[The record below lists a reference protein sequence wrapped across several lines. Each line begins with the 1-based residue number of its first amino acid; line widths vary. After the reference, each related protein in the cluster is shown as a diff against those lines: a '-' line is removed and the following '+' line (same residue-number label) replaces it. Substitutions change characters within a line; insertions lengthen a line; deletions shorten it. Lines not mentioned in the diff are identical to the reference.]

1 MREPKSLRARAMDI
15 LSRREVSRL
24 ELQRKLAPYAED
36 EDELNQVLAEF
47 AERNWQSDERFTE
60 AFVNSKSR
68 KHGALRLKQA
78 LAAKGI
84 DSEMAREFLPDSETE
99 LANAKEVL
107 RKNSSN
113 LRRILRKNRN
123 KCGFCCIADLAWIRF
138 RLRFVG
144 LGLKT
149 MALSKK
155 KLP

>member
-60 AFVNSKSR
+60 AFVNSKSH

-107 RKNSSN
+107 RKKFKQPAADFAEKQKQMRF
-113 LRRILRKNRN
+113 LLYR
-123 KCGFCCIADLAWIRF
+123 GFGMDTAQAAIRGAWAEDDGF
-138 RLRFVG
+138 E
-144 LGLKT
+144 
-149 MALSKK
+149 
-155 KLP
+155 

>member
-107 RKNSSN
+107 RKKFKQPAADFAEKQKQMRF
-113 LRRILRKNRN
+113 LLYRGFGMDTVQAAIRRAWAEDD
-123 KCGFCCIADLAWIRF
+123 GFE
-138 RLRFVG
+138 
-144 LGLKT
+144 
-149 MALSKK
+149 
-155 KLP
+155 